1 MSSDP
6 NERFFMAIFPW
17 RHQFSVRL
25 HIVPAPIPVDT
36 ICGAPTHHLLRGA
49 LLRGT
54 PPPRRPARVPTGER
68 TRLGDRRRVRH
79 GLGDS
84 VGVLPDAARLRA
96 PLREVQRDLE
106 RVLRRRLQ
114 VRAAHREARHAV
126 SHHGLVSVL
135 RASHVQYRV
144 PGSVWLCA

>member
-1 MSSDP
+1 
-6 NERFFMAIFPW
+6 MAIFPW

-36 ICGAPTHHLLRGA
+36 VCGAPTRHLLRGA
-49 LLRGT
+49 LLRAAL
-54 PPPRRPARVPTGER
+54 PPRRPARVPTSER

-96 PLREVQRDLE
+96 SLQEVQRDVE
-106 RVLRRRLQ
+106 GVLHQRLQ
-114 VRAAHREARHAV
+114 VRATRREARHAV

-135 RASHVQYRV
+135 LASHVQYRV
-144 PGSVWLCA
+144 PGSMWLCA

>member
-1 MSSDP
+1 
-6 NERFFMAIFPW
+6 MAIFPW

-36 ICGAPTHHLLRGA
+36 VCGAPTRHLLRGA
-49 LLRGT
+49 LLHGAL
-54 PPPRRPARVPTGER
+54 PPRRPARVPTGER

-96 PLREVQRDLE
+96 SLQEVQRDVE
-106 RVLRRRLQ
+106 GVLHRRLQ
-114 VRAAHREARHAV
+114 VRATRREARHAV

-135 RASHVQYRV
+135 LANHVQYRV
-144 PGSVWLCA
+144 PGSM

>member
-1 MSSDP
+1 M
-6 NERFFMAIFPW
+6 EIFPW

-25 HIVPAPIPVDT
+25 HIVPAPIPADT
-36 ICGAPTHHLLRGA
+36 VCGAPTRHLLRGA
-49 LLRGT
+49 LLRAAL
-54 PPPRRPARVPTGER
+54 PPRRPARVPTGER

-96 PLREVQRDLE
+96 SLQEVQRDVE
-106 RVLRRRLQ
+106 GVLHRRLQ
-114 VRAAHREARHAV
+114 VRATRREARHAV

-135 RASHVQYRV
+135 CASHVQYHV